1 MNRRGALKALAG
13 ILLCPLCSS
22 PLRAWSYVES
32 AADGPAHWGG
42 TCNSGNR
49 QSPID
54 IVTYDTAQ
62 LPGLHIDWNGT
73 ATDILNNGETI
84 QVNVSGGSLV
94 VGNPVQGGI
103 GYTLRQF
110 HFHHPSEHKINGS
123 AADMEV
129 HFVHAGGPLGLGV
142 VAVRMNAG
150 AANPAFARVVQ
161 LMPHEK
167 DGRTP
172 NPVGIDPMLLLPRR
186 PRQMPGSYFR
196 YDGSLTTP
204 TGGPNGND
212 CTENVAWMVLE
223 EPIEVAAADIDAYK
237 DVLPEP
243 NARPVQRSSGTTAG
257 LGVVRSQYTW
267 DQPCVEIG
275 DTMMCDFVW
284 GPG

>member
-13 ILLCPLCSS
+13 VLVCPLCPS
-22 PLRAWSYVES
+22 PLRAFSYEES

-42 TCNSGNR
+42 ICNSGNR

-54 IVTYDTAQ
+54 IVGYDTAQ

-73 ATDILNNGETI
+73 ATGIVNNGENI

-94 VGNPVQGGI
+94 VGTPGQGGI

-110 HFHHPSEHKINGS
+110 HFHHPSEHKINGM

-129 HFVHAGGPLGLGV
+129 HFVHVGGPLGLGV

-161 LMPHEK
+161 LAPREE
-167 DGRTP
+167 GSTP
-172 NPVGIDPMLLLPRR
+172 SPAGIDPMLLLPRR

-204 TGGPNGND
+204 TGDGNT
-212 CTENVAWMVLE
+212 CTENVTWMVLE
-223 EPIEVAAADIDAYK
+223 EPIEVAAADIATYK
-237 DVLPEP
+237 SVMPEA
-243 NARPVQRSSGTTAG
+243 NARPAQRTSGTTPG
-257 LGVVRSQYTW
+257 LSVVRSQYTW
-267 DQPCVEIG
+267 DQPCVQIE
-275 DTMMCDFVW
+275 DTMMCDFYW

>member
-1 MNRRGALKALAG
+1 MNRRGALKAFAG
-13 ILLCPLCSS
+13 ILLCPLCPS
-22 PLRAWSYVES
+22 PLRAWSYDEG

-42 TCNSGNR
+42 TCDSGTK

-54 IVTYDTAQ
+54 IVAHDTAQ

-73 ATDILNNGETI
+73 ATEILNNGETI

-110 HFHHPSEHKINGS
+110 HFHYPSEHKINGVE
-123 AADMEV
+123 ADMEV

-142 VAVRMNAG
+142 VAVRINAG
-150 AANPAFARVVQ
+150 AANPAFARVVEV
-161 LMPHEK
+161 MPQA
-167 DGRTP
+167 GRSTQ
-172 NPVGIDPMLLLPRR
+172 NPAGINPMLLLPRR

-204 TGGPNGND
+204 TGSGND
-212 CTENVAWMVLE
+212 CTENVTWMLLE
-223 EPIEVAAADIDAYK
+223 QPIEVDPRDIATYK
-237 DVLPEP
+237 GVIREP
-243 NARPVQRSSGTTAG
+243 NARPVQRTSGATTG
-257 LGVVRSQYTW
+257 LSVQRSLYTW

-275 DTMMCDFVW
+275 DTMMCDFYW